1 MNDFQKIQDILGVPV
16 YYQELPEFVKNS
28 SVALVVFTG
37 SADDMTAGNKGLYH
51 WFEHVPFRGTKKYPD
66 GPSSAIS
73 KAGGIRG
80 AYTSRQLTE
89 YWSKVPTRNLEVAI
103 SVVVDLV
110 ANPLLRPDDI
120 DAERRIIEEEIGESL
135 GKPAHT
141 AFWQAESVIWS
152 GHPFGNKVLGDIESL
167 NSMTSE
173 TLIKAREMGYDK
185 SRMTFFISTSAP
197 ISMVE
202 KILLDHFADLPSFG
216 LSPRTKAG
224 SFGEMKWIPGT
235 TNVFSSRAE
244 SSRIKVLFPNPTPKD
259 FKGLARRAILGKILT
274 HGSTDSPLYKELRKN
289 RQLVYSV
296 GISKFL
302 SPDGDYFGFEAET
315 SQVKEAERALRVML
329 RDPRLYSKDW
339 INEVKE
345 VIRIEEEMRSIA
357 SDADIDS
364 AISLVTLMGQI
375 IPEEEML
382 QMINDTPF
390 EEVVEIVA
398 KMATFEEAR
407 TFIFEGNK

>member
-1 MNDFQKIQDILGVPV
+1 MKDFQKVNEIAGIPV
-16 YYQELPEFVKNS
+16 YYQELPGVVKNS

-37 SADDMTAGNKGLYH
+37 SADDTKVGNPGLYH

-73 KAGGIRG
+73 KVGGIRG
-80 AYTSRQLTE
+80 AYTSRQVTE
-89 YWSKVPTRNLEVAI
+89 YWSKVPTKNLEVAI
-103 SVVVDLV
+103 SIVVDLV
-110 ANPLLRPDDI
+110 ANPLLRPDDVS
-120 DAERRIIEEEIGESL
+120 AERRIIKEEIGESL
-135 GKPAHT
+135 GSPSHV

-152 GHPFGNKVLGDIESL
+152 GHPFGNKVLGDLESL
-167 NSMTSE
+167 NSMNPE

-197 ISMVE
+197 ISTVE
-202 KILLDHFADLPSFG
+202 KILLTHFADLPSFG
-216 LSPRTKAG
+216 LSPRIKAG

-235 TNVFSSRAE
+235 TDVFSSRAE
-244 SSRIKVLFPNPTPKD
+244 SSRIKVLFPNPTPQD

-315 SQVKEAERALRVML
+315 SRIKEVESALRVML
-329 RDPRLYSKDW
+329 RDPRLYSKEW

-345 VIRIEEEMRSIA
+345 VIRIEDEMRSIT

-364 AISLVTLMGQI
+364 VIGLVTLMGQI
-375 IPEEEML
+375 MPEEEML
-382 QMINDTPF
+382 QMIDDTPF
-390 EEVVEIVA
+390 EEVVETVEQ
-398 KMATFEEAR
+398 MATFEEAR
-407 TFIFEGNK
+407 TFIFEGKK